1 MAIAKKYQAFRY
13 KTQGSGKNK
22 YIKIINF
29 DNSTVTPII
38 PTYINDIPVK
48 VIDDY
53 AFHETTIESITM
65 PDTLEEI
72 GEYAF
77 AGCHRLKNISFPDSV
92 KNIGDMVCSACHSLE
107 FVKWS
112 KAAERIPSFAFLNCE
127 NLREIINTDSVKTID
142 NHAFYESGL
151 ISFKVP
157 PELISLGSCSFA
169 ECRNLQ
175 LIKMTHLPT
184 IPQSAFAFSKNI
196 RISCGDI
203 DHIKTW
209 ASAKGIPVVENKLNT
224 FLNDIKVSDKS
235 HDKVIWGDE

>member
-1 MAIAKKYQAFRY
+1 MAIAKKYQAFTY

-29 DNSTVTPII
+29 DNSAITPIV
-38 PTYINDIPVK
+38 PAYINNIPVK
-48 VIDDY
+48 AIDDF
-53 AFHETTIESITM
+53 AFHETEIESITI
-65 PDTLEEI
+65 PDTLVEI
-72 GEYAF
+72 GAYAF
-77 AGCHRLKNISFPDSV
+77 AGCTRLKNISFPDSV
-92 KNIGDMVCSACHSLE
+92 KNIGDMVCGACRSLE

-112 KAAERIPSFAFLNCE
+112 KAAERIPSLAFLNCK
-127 NLREIINTDSVKTID
+127 NLREIINIDSVKTID
-142 NHAFYESGL
+142 NHAFYGSGL
-151 ISFKVP
+151 VSFKVP

-169 ECRNLQ
+169 DCRNLK

-203 DHIKTW
+203 GYIKQW
-209 ASAKGIPVVENKLNT
+209 ASAQGIPVGESKLNA

-235 HDKVIWGDE
+235 HDEVIRGDE